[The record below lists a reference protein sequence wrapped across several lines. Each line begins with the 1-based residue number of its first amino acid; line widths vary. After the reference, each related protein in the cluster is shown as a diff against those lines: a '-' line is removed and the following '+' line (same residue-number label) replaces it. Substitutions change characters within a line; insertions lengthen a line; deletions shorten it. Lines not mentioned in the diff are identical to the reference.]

1 MQINFNIDWVKLG
14 IGFVI
19 QTVFLALA
27 LWAMLKQQKLTCK
40 FPGLLGSVL
49 LACVL
54 VQIPYVGAV
63 ISFVVLLLCI
73 TKAIG
78 ARTFTDAIVAVGV
91 AFAPFVVFNFVVLS
105 LLLGILRP
113 MVKVRARVTEPAAVV
128 HAVVQTNQLAATN
141 LPAAAAPA
149 VEAPATATT
158 IAAVPA
164 PQTLGTN
171 PAAPAPTTPVAAV
184 PVRPPEPVFDTN
196 SLISARMAGDIMKH
210 FFVKGFSQ
218 GATIS
223 IAMISNGTR
232 NFDVSAGDIFQ
243 LETSDGR
250 YAAVK
255 CESVAEGEVVIS
267 VGGVKVTLLR
277 R

>member
-1 MQINFNIDWVKLG
+1 MQINFNIDWTKLG
-14 IGFVI
+14 IGFAI
-19 QTVFLALA
+19 QAVFLTLA
-27 LWAMLKQQKLTCK
+27 LWAMLKQQKLACK

-54 VQIPYVGAV
+54 VQIPYVGIV

-91 AFAPFVVFNFVVLS
+91 AFAVLMVFNFVVLS
-105 LLLGILRP
+105 LLLGLLRP
-113 MVKVRARVTEPAAVV
+113 AAKVRARITEPAGVA

-141 LPAAAAPA
+141 SPPAATSA
-149 VEAPATATT
+149 VEAPATAATA
-158 IAAVPA
+158 AAVPV
-164 PQTLGTN
+164 PQTLVTN
-171 PAAPAPTTPVAAV
+171 PAAPAGAPPVAAV
-184 PVRPPEPVFDTN
+184 PVRAPEPVFDTN

-255 CESVAEGEVVIS
+255 CESVAEGQVVIS
-267 VGGVKVTLLR
+267 VGGVQATLLR